1 MEELIANRYVNA
13 LLANT
18 KTKKQRADFSALLS
32 ELSRIFDDAKV
43 VETLSSPLVSRSD
56 KTSFILDALPAE
68 SDSKIQN
75 FIKILG
81 ENGRLDLLPVIGK
94 VMNQAIQKEN
104 NKYEGIVSSS
114 TKLKP
119 AELKE
124 LQESLKTYTGS
135 TIKLK
140 QETSDIDGIKVSV
153 EDLGIEVNF
162 SKQRVK
168 EQLIDFIT
176 KSL

>member
-1 MEELIANRYVNA
+1 MEELIANRYVKA
-13 LLANT
+13 LVEST
-18 KTKKQRADFSALLS
+18 TTKKQRAEFSKILS
-32 ELSRIFDDAKV
+32 EISKIFDDASV
-43 VETLSSPLVSRSD
+43 VERLASPLISNSD
-56 KTSFILDALPAE
+56 KTAFILDGLGEE
-68 SDSKIQN
+68 SDVKLQN

-81 ENGRLDLLPVIGK
+81 ENSRLDLLPVVAK
-94 VMNQAIQKEN
+94 VMNQSIQKES

-114 TKLKP
+114 TKLKA

-124 LQESLKTYTGS
+124 LQDSLKTYTGS